1 LKENPKTSTQ
11 INAIPNQSALPL
23 SNPRNNTITL
33 RRHITVTRMV
43 FIFMPQMSRAFGDG
57 VVVQVRIEQV
67 SLTFTAEHSPAH
79 APLCRERQFW

>member
-1 LKENPKTSTQ
+1 
-11 INAIPNQSALPL
+11 
-23 SNPRNNTITL
+23 
-33 RRHITVTRMV
+33 MG

-79 APLCRERQFW
+79 APLCRERQFCYRLLEGRARDG